1 MSFILKYY
9 ISQAGGIE
17 KFVGKLILDMED
29 PVKFLKSFVKEN
41 IEGHHVSRNPKYI
54 INPKAIEGRLEP

>member
-1 MSFILKYY
+1 MSFLLKFY

-41 IEGHHVSRNPKYI
+41 IEGYNLSKNPKRR
-54 INPKAIEGRLEP
+54 INPVRFR

>member
-1 MSFILKYY
+1 MSFLLKFY

-17 KFVGKLILDMED
+17 KFVGNLILDMED

-41 IEGHHVSRNPKYI
+41 IPYHNLSKNPRRR
-54 INPKAIEGRLEP
+54 INPEAIEGRLEP

>member
-1 MSFILKYY
+1 MSFLLKFY

-17 KFVGKLILDMED
+17 KFVGNLILDMED

-41 IEGHHVSRNPKYI
+41 IEGYSVHKNPKHR
-54 INPKAIEGRLEP
+54 INPEAIEGRLEP